1 MRVTPLKSAS
11 EVEQQSSAE
20 LLDLVRSACEMLLRI
35 QPNAADGVRIS
46 RMCADRGSS
55 RLIRRRALE
64 MAQQYGLR
72 AEVPLKRDS
81 VEIRLSR
88 PVAKCLR

>member
-1 MRVTPLKSAS
+1 MRETPLKSAS
-11 EVEQQSSAE
+11 EIEQQSSAE
-20 LLDLVRSACEMLLRI
+20 LLDLVRSACEMLLST
-35 QPNAADGVRIS
+35 QPDAANSIRIS
-46 RMCADRGSS
+46 QTFADRGGS
-55 RLIRRRALE
+55 RLIRRTALE

-72 AEVPLKRDS
+72 AEVLLKRDS